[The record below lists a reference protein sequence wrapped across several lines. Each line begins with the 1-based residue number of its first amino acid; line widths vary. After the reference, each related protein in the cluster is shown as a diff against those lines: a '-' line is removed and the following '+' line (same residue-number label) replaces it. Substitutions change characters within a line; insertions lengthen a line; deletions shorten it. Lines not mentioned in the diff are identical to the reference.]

1 MATYQLINL
10 QTGEFHTVSLDEAA
24 QLASLDPNDIQW
36 AIEEYGVCETDTFQ
50 ITKLPEVPEGDGS
63 DAGDGENETIHEDKF
78 LTPVFVFMSRQEFEA
93 HLAEQ
98 PAAVI
103 RLQWDQPIVR
113 SAVEADRD
121 RVMAMLRGEG
131 NEEAEPSDV
140 FHLTR
145 ESIALIR

>member
-10 QTGEFHTVSLDEAA
+10 QTGEFHTVSLDQAA
-24 QLASLDPNDIQW
+24 QLASLDPHDIQW
-36 AIEEYGVCETDTFQ
+36 AIEEYGACETDTFQ
-50 ITKLPEVPEGDGS
+50 ITKLNDPADGDGS

-93 HLAEQ
+93 HLAEL

-113 SAVEADRD
+113 NAVEADRE
-121 RVMAMLRGEG
+121 RVMAELCGD
-131 NEEAEPSDV
+131 AEPSDV